1 MSREKESSSVTAPAA
16 APPKTKQTTE
26 YVVLRENVSEP
37 NSANSRAGTH
47 SVVTIVDAANSNDAI
62 RQAAGDKPGVYR
74 AIPARSWKPV
84 KVTVHT
90 ETTIR
95 LG

>member
-1 MSREKESSSVTAPAA
+1 VTTEAA
-16 APPKTKQTTE
+16 TPKTKTLTE
-26 YVVLRENVSEP
+26 YVVLREAGAEYLPGADVDVTSIQASLAIVGTFKAT
-37 NSANSRAGTH
+37 SAP
-47 SVVTIVDAANSNDAI
+47 DAI
-62 RQAAGDKPGVYR
+62 KQAAGDKAGTYR
-74 AIPARSWKPV
+74 AIPKRSWKPV

>member
-1 MSREKESSSVTAPAA
+1 MTTA
-16 APPKTKQTTE
+16 APPATPKTKQTTE
-26 YVVLRENVSEP
+26 YVVLRENTSEP
-37 NSANSRAGTH
+37 NSANSLDGTH
-47 SVVTIVDAANSNDAI
+47 SLVKTVTATSANEAIKQAVDGASKKE
-62 RQAAGDKPGVYR
+62 GTYR